1 MKKDVVSKVWQ
12 LIFLLALSI
21 PMSGFAQAIQVKGT
35 VLDASGMTVIGAS
48 VLEKGTTNGVIT
60 DMDGNFEL
68 SVSPKGTLVSY
79 FLCRFPNS
87 GNRSKQST
95 QF

>member
-35 VLDASGMTVIGAS
+35 VLKCYQQECGLPAR
-48 VLEKGTTNGVIT
+48 N
-60 DMDGNFEL
+60 N
-68 SVSPKGTLVSY
+68 
-79 FLCRFPNS
+79 
-87 GNRSKQST
+87 Q
-95 QF
+95 

>member
-48 VLEKGTTNGVIT
+48 VLEKEQP
-60 DMDGNFEL
+60 ME
-68 SVSPKGTLVSY
+68 SSPTWMVTL
-79 FLCRFPNS
+79 N
-87 GNRSKQST
+87 
-95 QF
+95 

>member
-35 VLDASGMTVIGAS
+35 VLDASGMTVIGAKF
-48 VLEKGTTNGVIT
+48 V
-60 DMDGNFEL
+60 F
-68 SVSPKGTLVSY
+68 TLY
-79 FLCRFPNS
+79 FF
-87 GNRSKQST
+87 T
-95 QF
+95 